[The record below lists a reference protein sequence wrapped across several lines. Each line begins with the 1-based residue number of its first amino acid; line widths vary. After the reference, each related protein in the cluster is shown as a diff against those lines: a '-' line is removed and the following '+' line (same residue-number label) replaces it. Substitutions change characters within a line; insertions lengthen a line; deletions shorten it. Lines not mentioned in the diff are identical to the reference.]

1 MKIRYIPTD
10 KEVKD
15 ARKEEYLTSL
25 PIAEQLEAL
34 IENAIG
40 RPEKLNAIASKIQKI
55 KAKYPKQS

>member
-1 MKIRYIPTD
+1 MKIKYIPTD

-25 PIAEQLEAL
+25 PIEDQLEAL

-40 RPEKLNAIASKIQKI
+40 RPEKLNVIISKIQKI
-55 KAKYPKQS
+55 KEKYPKQS